1 MSGTAN
7 GKYRSV
13 NCKYL
18 FYRLRSKNGKTKMV
32 RLPIVHVYLKSK
44 AADFDT
50 IALVDSGSDRTL
62 IPREQAGILALNY
75 AKNKEGKIL
84 KNETVGAGGTFIC
97 NIGMLPQLVLMKN
110 SSPFCTFRDIKV
122 WVPENENVIPYAI
135 LGRDS
140 IFKRF
145 SVTFQENRHRILFN
159 S

>member
-1 MSGTAN
+1 
-7 GKYRSV
+7 
-13 NCKYL
+13 
-18 FYRLRSKNGKTKMV
+18 
-32 RLPIVHVYLKSK
+32 
-44 AADFDT
+44 
-50 IALVDSGSDRTL
+50 L

-110 SSPFCTFRDIKV
+110 SSPFCTFRVIKV

-159 S
+159 SYF

>member
-1 MSGTAN
+1 
-7 GKYRSV
+7 
-13 NCKYL
+13 
-18 FYRLRSKNGKTKMV
+18 MV

-110 SSPFCTFRDIKV
+110 SSAR
-122 WVPENENVIPYAI
+122 AI